1 MESDSTHRL
10 FIDLSS
16 FNPEY
21 LGGVSRFAIS
31 LTDKLVQVNS
41 IFNISII
48 PNQNNFNY
56 LSSRYGKGFI
66 LTTYPKQ
73 LSGILS
79 FIEKLNYNFF
89 NSVRLFSAIQK
100 NRYRKVLKTVAA
112 CEGVLYCPT
121 TYLNFKSDKL
131 LNVVSLHDIQE
142 KKYPENFSKDQRI
155 YRDIRVKYTLKNV
168 SRVQV
173 SSRFMANE
181 LEAAYNAK
189 SSLLSEISEGVNL
202 QLFRSSRVRMKLVG
216 TPPKQ
221 FTIYV
226 TGRFLAHK
234 NHIEFFE
241 AIDNFRAIPDLVV
254 VVADIPENLPSEI
267 RKILSRNPGL
277 VMKLTGNLTDQE
289 LVDLYSEA
297 NLVLVPSLYESSSLP
312 ILEAI
317 ACGTSVLASSIP
329 PHLEMASNLPVLIY
343 ESGNR
348 LSLQQ
353 SLVDI
358 MDGLFPLNQTDGNS
372 DLTKYDWENITKVYL
387 EMFKSLIQESGHS

>member
-1 MESDSTHRL
+1 MESDSKHRL

-31 LTDKLVQVNS
+31 LTDKMMLVNS
-41 IFNISII
+41 IFDISII
-48 PNQNNFNY
+48 PNQDNFNY

-66 LTTYPKQ
+66 LTAYPKQ
-73 LSGILS
+73 LTGIFS
-79 FIEKLNYNFF
+79 FIERLNFNLF

-100 NRYRKVLKTVAA
+100 IRYRKILKTVAG

-155 YRDIRVKYTLKNV
+155 YRDIRVKYTLRNV

-181 LEAAYNAK
+181 LVAAYNAK
-189 SSLLSEISEGVNL
+189 GSLLVEISEGVNL
-202 QLFRSSRVRMKLVG
+202 QLFRSSRGGMKLAG
-216 TPPKQ
+216 ELPKL
-221 FTIYV
+221 FTIYL

-254 VVADIPENLPSEI
+254 VIADTPENLPSEI
-267 RKILSRNPGL
+267 RNILSRNPEL
-277 VMKLTGNLTDQE
+277 VVNLTGNLTDRE

-353 SLVDI
+353 SLVSI
-358 MDGLFPLNQTDGNS
+358 KDGLSPLNQADVNS
-372 DLTKYDWENITKVYL
+372 VLTKYDWENIAKVYI
-387 EMFKSLIQESGHS
+387 ETFKSVIQESGS

>member
-1 MESDSTHRL
+1 ML
-10 FIDLSS
+10 
-16 FNPEY
+16 
-21 LGGVSRFAIS
+21 
-31 LTDKLVQVNS
+31 VNS
-41 IFNISII
+41 IFDISII
-48 PNQNNFNY
+48 PNQDNFNY

-66 LTTYPKQ
+66 LTAYPKQ
-73 LSGILS
+73 LTGIFS
-79 FIEKLNYNFF
+79 FIERLNFNLF

-100 NRYRKVLKTVAA
+100 IRYRKILKTVAG

-155 YRDIRVKYTLKNV
+155 YRDIRVKYTLRNV

-181 LEAAYNAK
+181 LVAAYNAK
-189 SSLLSEISEGVNL
+189 GSLLVEISEGVNL
-202 QLFRSSRVRMKLVG
+202 QLFRSSRGGMKLAG
-216 TPPKQ
+216 ELPKL
-221 FTIYV
+221 FTIYL

-254 VVADIPENLPSEI
+254 VIADTPENLPSEI
-267 RKILSRNPGL
+267 RNILSRNPEL
-277 VMKLTGNLTDQE
+277 VVNLTGNLTDRE

-353 SLVDI
+353 SLVSI
-358 MDGLFPLNQTDGNS
+358 KDGLSPLNQADVNS
-372 DLTKYDWENITKVYL
+372 VLTKYDWENIAKVYI
-387 EMFKSLIQESGHS
+387 ETFKSVIQESGS